1 MLVSVI
7 HYIAQDSMIA
17 VQYNEN
23 EVEVD
28 NEDDN
33 DNDDD
38 AHDDS
43 QSIQVVDNWGN
54 AVPVVRTFGKGAE
67 LFVVAIKRGRING
80 WCCHC
85 S

>member
-7 HYIAQDSMIA
+7 HYIAQDSMIT

-38 AHDDS
+38 AHDGS
-43 QSIQVVDNWGN
+43 QSIQVVDN
-54 AVPVVRTFGKGAE
+54 
-67 LFVVAIKRGRING
+67 
-80 WCCHC
+80 
-85 S
+85 

>member
-1 MLVSVI
+1 MTN

-17 VQYNEN
+17 VQYNGN

-43 QSIQVVDNWGN
+43 QSIQVVDNGGN
-54 AVPVVRTFGKGAE
+54 AAPVVGTFGKGAE
-67 LFVVAIKRGRING
+67 LSVVVIKRGRING
-80 WCCHC
+80 
-85 S
+85 